1 MKVRKRSGAL
11 EEVNLDKI
19 TKALGFVCD
28 SLVDIDPYKIA
39 TKTVG
44 GLYDGVPTTEL
55 DLLSIQTAVGFIA
68 ENPEYSR
75 VAARLLSRY
84 IDKEVRGQNV
94 ESFSQSVNACFTAGL
109 IDKRVQ
115 DFVQSNTR
123 KLNEAIKPER
133 NDLYE
138 YYGIRTVYDRYLL
151 KHPTRRLVL
160 ETPQYFLMRVSCGL
174 AESVGEAVELYNLL
188 SSLEYMTST
197 PTLFNSGTQHS
208 QMSSCYLLDSPLDDL
223 EDIEKRHADIAQ
235 LSKWA
240 GGIGLNYSRVRA
252 SGALIKG
259 TNGKSNGIIP
269 FLHSLSSNVAA
280 VNQGGKRKG
289 SACVYLETWHPDIM
303 EFLELRD
310 NTGDREK
317 RAYNLN
323 LANWIPDLFMKR
335 LREDGVWSLFEPS
348 LHPQLLDLFGEDFDA
363 EYQRLEEAGA
373 YVKQLPARKVYARMM
388 RTLAETGN
396 GWMTWKDTSNKRCNS
411 AVNGH
416 VVRNSNLCTEI
427 IEPTFAGRRTRIK
440 REDFLPEHANNA
452 RVVGYNPM
460 TDELEVMESGEI
472 AVCNLGSI
480 NLAKYVT
487 AEGKVD
493 YKKLR
498 KNVAIAVK
506 FLDRV
511 IDKNFY
517 PVPEAQNSNNHW
529 RPVGLGLMGWQDMLF
544 QLKLGFESQPAY
556 ELAAKIQEEIYY
568 VALKT
573 SCELAKKHGA
583 HRDFEHTHAAQ
594 GKLQFDLS
602 GGADHLNQ
610 DKRWIELKE
619 EIKQHG
625 LRNSLLIAVAP
636 TATISGICGAYE
648 CTEPQISNLFKRETL
663 SGEFITINKYLVAD
677 LTALGLWNAD
687 MMNQIKAA
695 NGSVQDIASIP
706 DNIKNIYKTVWE
718 VKQRALIDL
727 AVARGRFIDQAASLN
742 LFMTTPEIE
751 KLSAMYMYAW
761 ENGVKTTYYLR
772 SKAATNIN
780 KLTSTENSTATT
792 AKVEADEVCESC
804 Q

>member
-174 AESVGEAVELYNLL
+174 AESVAEAVELYNLL

-335 LREDGVWSLFEPS
+335 VKEDGVWSLFEPS
-348 LHPQLLDLFGEDFDA
+348 LHPQLLDLFGAEFEA
-363 EYQRLEEAGA
+363 EYQSLEEAGA

-396 GWMTWKDTSNKRCNS
+396 GWMTWKDTSNQRCNS

-427 IEPTFAGRRTRIK
+427 IEPTFAGKRTRIK
-440 REDFLPEHANNA
+440 REDFLPEHAANA

-460 TDELEVMESGEI
+460 TDELEILESGEI

-480 NLAKYVT
+480 NLTKYVT
-487 AEGKVD
+487 SEGKVD

-544 QLKLGFESQPAY
+544 QLKLGFESQTAH

-573 SCELAKKHGA
+573 SCELAKKLGA

-594 GKLQFDLS
+594 GRLQFDLA

-619 EIKQHG
+619 DIKQHG

-663 SGEFITINKYLVAD
+663 SGEFVTINKYLVAE

-687 MMNQIKAA
+687 MMNQIKSA
-695 NGSVQDIASIP
+695 NGSIQDIASIP

-727 AVARGRFIDQAASLN
+727 AVVRGRFVDQAASLN
-742 LFMTTPEIE
+742 LFMNTPEID
-751 KLSAMYMYAW
+751 KMSAMYMYAW

-780 KLTSTENSTATT
+780 KLTSTENSTVTT